1 MNISINIGINQG
13 VVNINSV
20 EMSGKYQNSAENQE
34 KKDIFDGEV
43 KEETPQEA
51 GAEAEEKRENAVVV
65 KKNSIVMN
73 KNLTEIAEELIQQI
87 EDVYT
92 PKKKDNVFLSAVYK
106 QLYHNLG
113 QKYDNYYYANKSER
127 LFYCGS
133 LLVFEISVEGSRKL
147 ISTSSCCVRLCPMCA
162 WRRSLKAYREMRITF
177 DYLKKHEE
185 DYKFIFLTLTQR
197 NV

>member
-92 PKKKDNVFLSAVYK
+92 PKKKIMYFYL
-106 QLYHNLG
+106 
-113 QKYDNYYYANKSER
+113 
-127 LFYCGS
+127 LF
-133 LLVFEISVEGSRKL
+133 I
-147 ISTSSCCVRLCPMCA
+147 SSC
-162 WRRSLKAYREMRITF
+162 I
-177 DYLKKHEE
+177 
-185 DYKFIFLTLTQR
+185 II
-197 NV
+197 